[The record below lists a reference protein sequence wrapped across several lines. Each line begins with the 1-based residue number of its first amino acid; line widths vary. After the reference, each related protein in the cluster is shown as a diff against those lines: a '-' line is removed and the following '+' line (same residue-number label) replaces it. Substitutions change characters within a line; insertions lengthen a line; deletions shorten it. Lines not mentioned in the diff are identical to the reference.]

1 MSNAI
6 SGDSGEATATNT
18 TAATTASATTT
29 TTANS
34 TSVPSEENATTT
46 TVSALQVSS
55 AAGELNRFNK
65 ELEQWIE
72 QLMECKQL
80 TEAQVRQLCDKAREI
95 LINESNVQDVKCP
108 VTVCGDVHGQFHDL
122 MELFRIGGTY
132 QLFVFLKFVKSD
144 NASV

>member
-1 MSNAI
+1 MSTAI
-6 SGDSGEATATNT
+6 SGDSGEAPPAS
-18 TAATTASATTT
+18 AAPASIAPATTT
-29 TTANS
+29 TASSTTASGEDN
-34 TSVPSEENATTT
+34 TVGTNTTT
-46 TVSALQVSS
+46 SPLQVTS
-55 AAGELNRFNK
+55 AAGEQNRFNK

-122 MELFRIGGTY
+122 MELFRIGGMY
-132 QLFVFLKFVKSD
+132 NFIVFVFKL
-144 NASV
+144 